1 MKKLKVLLI
10 EDDIQLRA
18 SLKLY
23 FEDYDIITANT
34 GKEGLDKLGAGDFNL
49 VILDLNLPDMNGL
62 EVLDYIQKSS
72 SSTPTIILTG
82 YHSVESAVQAMKL
95 GAEDYL
101 KKPIEPLELKIC
113 IERVM
118 ERFSMEKE
126 ITYLQTRLRDK
137 DSTEHFIGKSPA
149 VRKVLDLVEKVST
162 NDQTTVLLTG
172 ESGTGKTLVARLIH
186 ENSPRKDKP
195 FVNVA
200 CSAISDNLLESELM
214 GHKKG
219 AFTDAVSEKTGLLE
233 MADTGTLFLDEIGDM
248 NLSLQAKI
256 LKVIEEKT
264 FRKVGGITD
273 IKVDTRMIAA
283 TNRNL
288 EEMVSLG
295 KFREDLYYRL
305 NVIPIVIPPL
315 RERKD
320 DIPMLLDFFI
330 KKFNAELGRKIKGTK
345 PPVMQILRDYNW
357 PGNLRELRNVVE
369 RAVLLSDG
377 EFLKIENLPDSLL
390 RPDKAHIPTL
400 RENFALPGEG
410 LDLPRLEKNLIE
422 QALKRTGGNI
432 SKASRLL
439 SIPRDKLRYRV
450 KKFGINIQKLLE
462 P

>member
-1 MKKLKVLLI
+1 MKKLKLLLI

-23 FEDYDIITANT
+23 FEDYEMMTAKN
-34 GKEGLDKLGAGDFNL
+34 GKEGIEKLGTDDYNL

-62 EVLDYIQKSS
+62 DLLDQIQKSG
-72 SSTPTIILTG
+72 STPPVIILTG

-118 ERFSMEKE
+118 ERFSMERE

-137 DSTEHFIGKSPA
+137 DSNEQFIGRSPA
-149 VRKVLDLVEKVST
+149 ILKVLELVEKVSS

-186 ENSPRKDKP
+186 DNSPRKEKP

-200 CSAISDNLLESELM
+200 CSAINENLLESELM

-233 MADTGTLFLDEIGDM
+233 MADSGTLFLDEIGDM
-248 NLSLQAKI
+248 NLPLQAKI
-256 LKVIEEKT
+256 LKVIEEKS
-264 FRKVGGITD
+264 FRKVGGVVD
-273 IKVDTRMIAA
+273 IKVDTRIIAA

-288 EEMVSLG
+288 EEMVNLG
-295 KFREDLYYRL
+295 RFREDLYYRL
-305 NVIPIVIPPL
+305 NVIPIYIPPL
-315 RERKD
+315 RERKE

-330 KKFNAELGRKIKGTK
+330 KKFNAELGRRIKGTK
-345 PPVMQILRDYNW
+345 PPLMQILREYNW

-390 RPDKAHIPTL
+390 RPDKIQAAPFRETL
-400 RENFALPGEG
+400 TLPKEG
-410 LDLPRLEKNLIE
+410 LDMPRLEKNLIE

-432 SKASRLL
+432 SKAARLL

-450 KKFGINIQKLLE
+450 KKFGINLE
-462 P
+462 KIIE